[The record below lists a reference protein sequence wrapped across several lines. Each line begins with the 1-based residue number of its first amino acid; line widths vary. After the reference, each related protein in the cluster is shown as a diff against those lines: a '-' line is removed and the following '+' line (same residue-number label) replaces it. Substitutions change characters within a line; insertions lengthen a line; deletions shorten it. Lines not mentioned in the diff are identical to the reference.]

1 MRIVLD
7 AMGGD
12 NAPGIEIDGAIEAVK
27 ELKDI
32 TVVLVGKKDVIDNIL
47 KGKAD
52 AETLKRIE
60 VVNADE
66 VVTMSDHPAEAFKQK
81 KNSSIFVSAMLVKE
95 GKADALVS
103 AGNTGSVVVH
113 SLLIIG
119 RIPGVARPAILIPM
133 PNSKGF
139 GALLDAGGN
148 VDCKPSHLVQFAVMG
163 ILYAKHIL
171 KIENPSVGMV
181 SVGEEEEK
189 GNELTTGTN
198 ELFKASGLN
207 YKGHVEGKDIVK
219 AVTDVVVCD
228 GFVGNVILKFGEGIS
243 EFLFDGIKAGIK
255 NGNIFAKI
263 GGALLMPVFRNMK
276 KKFSYDEYGGA
287 PLIGI
292 KKPVIITHGR
302 ANVKAIK
309 NSIRVAA
316 QFIKDHINEEIEENI
331 KKLGGKSEN

>member
-7 AMGGD
+7 AMGSD
-12 NAPGIEIDGAIEAVK
+12 NAPHVEIDGALQAVK
-27 ELKDI
+27 EFSDI
-32 TVVLVGKKDVIDNIL
+32 TVVLVGKKDVLEPLL
-47 KGKAD
+47 KSKGD
-52 AETLKRIE
+52 AASLKRIE
-60 VVNADE
+60 IVNADE
-66 VVTMSDHPAEAFKQK
+66 VVTMSDHPAEAFKTK
-81 KNSSIFVSAMLVKE
+81 KNSSIAVSAALLKE
-95 GKADALVS
+95 NKADALVS

-119 RIPGVARPAILIPM
+119 RIPGVSRPAILIPM
-133 PNSKGF
+133 PNAKGF

-148 VDCKPSHLVQFAVMG
+148 VDCKPAHLVQFALMG

-171 KIENPSVGMV
+171 KIDNPSVGMV

-189 GNELTTGTN
+189 GNELTNETN
-198 ELFKASGLN
+198 ELFKTSGLN
-207 YKGHVEGKDIVK
+207 YKGHVEGKDIVN
-219 AVTDVVVCD
+219 AVTDVAVCD
-228 GFVGNVILKFGEGIS
+228 GFVGNVILKFGEGLS
-243 EFLFDGIKAGIK
+243 EFLFNGIKDGIK
-255 NGNIFAKI
+255 NGGILAMI
-263 GGALLMPVFRNMK
+263 GGMLLKPVFSKMK

-316 QFIKDHINEEIEENI
+316 EFIKDHINEEIEEGI
-331 KKLGGKSEN
+331 KVLGGEK